1 MKRAAQLSGSKRQIS
16 LFLEFSECVSLLVS
30 AVRAVIL
37 CISELRIP
45 FSLLELDV
53 LASACRALSIVFD
66 TCPAGDFTELI
77 YFDII
82 LFHCFILLLSGS
94 PCCLPCYIQLYIRN
108 GDLFKFSNISEYTR
122 LCQPYQ
128 ARPSISPMTRTTTAA
143 VHARKH
149 CHRTTYTA
157 HLPPISLFTEA
168 TAATQGV

>member
-53 LASACRALSIVFD
+53 LAAAGRALGIMLD
-66 TCPAGDFTELI
+66 TCSAADFAELI

-82 LFHCFILLLSGS
+82 LFHCLILLYQRQSM
-94 PCCLPCYIQLYIRN
+94 LP
-108 GDLFKFSNISEYTR
+108 S
-122 LCQPYQ
+122 
-128 ARPSISPMTRTTTAA
+128 
-143 VHARKH
+143 
-149 CHRTTYTA
+149 
-157 HLPPISLFTEA
+157 SLF
-168 TAATQGV
+168 